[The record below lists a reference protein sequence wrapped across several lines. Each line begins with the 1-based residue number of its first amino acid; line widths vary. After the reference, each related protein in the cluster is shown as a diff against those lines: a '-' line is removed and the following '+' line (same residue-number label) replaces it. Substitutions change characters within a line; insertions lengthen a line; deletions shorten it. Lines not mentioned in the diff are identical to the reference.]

1 MENIVKNDA
10 VVAANGIQI
19 SSLETLKAEGKGIL
33 FINANRYVAVAS
45 ENVKGKMASL
55 KVYGVLTPF
64 QMIPA
69 NFASEEGLDLVD
81 ENGTLVT
88 DAERIS
94 NSFCILDG
102 NNRYRARLEISRKAD
117 LARSKGK
124 MLDVGKALDDVTV
137 MVHQTK
143 PTKGVLSSLMEINT
157 TNVKWKY
164 GDYASTALKLNPDSD
179 ILKCIVDL
187 REKHGFSPSSISL
200 YLTFNAKHIKEEHIA
215 NAIKSNEL
223 EPAYFGKVQLERA
236 NKILSTL
243 RDAGFENKVIK
254 KKYLI
259 EFLIENADKLED
271 MLKAISRLTE
281 PEVKAISDNLGKSD
295 DAFNP
300 IISKL

>member
-1 MENIVKNDA
+1 MNDVMNQG

-19 SSLETLKAEGKGIL
+19 SSLETIKAEGKGIL
-33 FINANRYVAVAS
+33 FIKANRYVAVAS

-55 KVYGVLTPF
+55 KMYGVLTPF
-64 QMIPA
+64 QLIPA
-69 NFASEEGLDLVD
+69 NFASEEGLELLD

-94 NSFCILDG
+94 NSYCILDG
-102 NNRYRARLEISRKAD
+102 NNRYRARVEIGRKAEQ
-117 LARSKGK
+117 ARSKGK
-124 MLDVGKALDDVTV
+124 LLDVGKALDDVTV
-137 MVHQTK
+137 MIHQTK
-143 PTKGVLSSLMEINT
+143 PEKGVLSSLMEINT

-164 GDYASTALKLNPDSD
+164 GDYAATALKLNPDSE
-179 ILKCIVDL
+179 ILKYIVEL
-187 REKHGFSPSSISL
+187 KEKHGFPPSSISL

-236 NKILSTL
+236 EKILSTL
-243 RDAGFENKVIK
+243 RKAGFENKVIK

-259 EFLIENADKLED
+259 EFLIENADKLEGV
-271 MLKAISRLTE
+271 LNAISQLTE
-281 PEVKAISDNLGKSD
+281 PEVKAISDMLGKSE

>member
-1 MENIVKNDA
+1 MNDLNQ
-10 VVAANGIQI
+10 VAAVEAANKYQI
-19 SSLETLKAEGKGIL
+19 SSLEAIKAEGKGIL
-33 FINANRYVAVAS
+33 FIKANRYVTVSS
-45 ENVKGKMASL
+45 ENVKGKIASL

-69 NFASEEGLDLVD
+69 NFASEEGLELLD

-102 NNRYRARLEISRKAD
+102 NNRYRARLEISRKAE

-137 MVHQTK
+137 MIHQTK
-143 PTKGVLSSLMEINT
+143 PEKGVLSSLMEINT

-164 GDYASTALKLNPDSD
+164 GDYAATALKLNPDSE
-179 ILKCIVDL
+179 ILKYIVEL
-187 REKHGFSPSSISL
+187 RDKHGFSPSSISL

-223 EPAYFGKVQLERA
+223 EPAYFGKVKLERA
-236 NKILSTL
+236 EKILSTL
-243 RDAGFENKVIK
+243 RKVGFENKVIK

-259 EFLIENADKLED
+259 EFLIENADNLEGI
-271 MLKAISRLTE
+271 LNAISQLTE
-281 PEVKAISDNLGKSD
+281 PEVQAISEKLGKSEN
-295 DAFNP
+295 AFDP

>member
-1 MENIVKNDA
+1 MENVENA
-10 VVAANGIQI
+10 VVAANSIQI
-19 SSLETLKAEGKGIL
+19 SSLETIKAEGKGIL
-33 FINANRYVAVAS
+33 FINANRYVAVSS

-88 DAERIS
+88 DVERIS

-137 MVHQTK
+137 MIHQTK
-143 PTKGVLSSLMEINT
+143 PAKGVLSSLMEINT

-164 GDYASTALKLNPDSD
+164 GDYASTALKLNPNSD
-179 ILKCIVDL
+179 ILKCIVEL
-187 REKHGFSPSSISL
+187 RDKHGFSPSSISL